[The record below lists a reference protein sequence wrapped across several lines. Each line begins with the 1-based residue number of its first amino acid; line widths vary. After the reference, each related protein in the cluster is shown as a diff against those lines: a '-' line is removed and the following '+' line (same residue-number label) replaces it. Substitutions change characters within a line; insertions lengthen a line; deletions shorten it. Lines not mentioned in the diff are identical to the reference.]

1 MIIAKTASRNVAFKA
16 AKMSEPVLAGQSGIS
31 ITKVATA
38 GASTHEEDLEDVG
51 RKNVD
56 LYIT

>member
-1 MIIAKTASRNVAFKA
+1 MIIAKTASRNVAFF
-16 AKMSEPVLAGQSGIS
+16 LFAGQSGIS
-31 ITKVATA
+31 ITEVATA